1 MTSFSVRAG
10 RAILGNAEMEEG
22 STLPQNDFWG
32 TAGVAFGSFGDDV
45 EEHMLQQ
52 MFDLQHMAM
61 VSQAVG
67 RMGTLSD
74 TMPGV
79 EARVGVDGEVAA
91 GKGKVLEWSGSE
103 DEEDDVNEDRF
114 STDVK
119 RVRDADDANNGKTS
133 HETKKALNRLAQRR
147 YRKRKKEKAQE
158 LDAKAKNLGAL
169 QTENQRLLTTIEN
182 LQQSLK
188 MRDQDLSSLREH
200 NEKLFSSQAQLFS
213 VLQHGSVA
221 PPVRV
226 EERPLLTLLDSEGIQ
241 VNPSTEDLFKRIEAA
256 VKRIRLELSIVD
268 EEYKLSIPDAVARDL
283 GIRVSVPKSMSPEV
297 EARESG
303 SMSEENDSLL
313 RCDGSRASAD
323 FENAQC
329 MGSDPDRAGSCDSMS
344 PNPVCIGKSRTGT
357 HEKGVLKAYST
368 EDMDRMSKS
377 MEPYVQALFRLRE
390 EITQM
395 GPCAFGTSKSC
406 APPAFPDSTSLSH
419 CDLVR
424 KWRHVVRTLRI
435 THSQAQRI
443 VQIRENI
450 FVEGSEIYTRR
461 EELLTEALDQ
471 TRERSK
477 NIAEFHRRNMINM
490 MSCEATVLNELK
502 SLLQRELKLQ
512 DMCKDILNILTA
524 WQISRM
530 ICETYPSMPDC
541 FYLSTTLKHMIASL
555 DADALR
561 GSSESWCDE
570 PL

>member
-1 MTSFSVRAG
+1 
-10 RAILGNAEMEEG
+10 MEEG

-32 TAGVAFGSFGDDV
+32 AAGVAFGSFGDDG

-67 RMGTLSD
+67 GLGTLSD

-79 EARVGVDGEVAA
+79 EARVGVDGEVAV

-103 DEEDDVNEDRF
+103 DEECDVNEDRF
-114 STDVK
+114 STDMK

-182 LQQSLK
+182 LQHSLK

-200 NEKLFSSQAQLFS
+200 NEKLFSSQAQLLS
-213 VLQHGSVA
+213 ALQRGESVA
-221 PPVRV
+221 PPVGV
-226 EERPLLTLLDSEGIQ
+226 EERPILTLMDSEGIQ
-241 VNPSTEDLFKRIEAA
+241 VSSCAEDLFKRIEAA
-256 VKRIRLELSIVD
+256 VKRIRLELSFVD
-268 EEYKLSIPDAVARDL
+268 EEYRLSMPDAVARDL
-283 GIRVSVPKSMSPEV
+283 GLHVSVPKSMSPEV

-313 RCDGSRASAD
+313 KCDGSRASAD

-329 MGSDPDRAGSCDSMS
+329 MGSDPDLAGSCSSMS
-344 PNPVCIGKSRTGT
+344 PNPVCTGKSRMGT
-357 HEKGVLKAYST
+357 LENGVLKAYST
-368 EDMDRMSKS
+368 EEMDRMSKS
-377 MEPYVQALFRLRE
+377 MEPYVQALFKLRE
-390 EITQM
+390 EVTKM
-395 GPCAFGTSKSC
+395 GPCAFRTSTSC
-406 APPAFPDSTSLSH
+406 VPPAFPDSTSLSH

-424 KWRHVVRTLRI
+424 KWRRVVRTLRI

-443 VQIRENI
+443 VHIRDKI
-450 FVEGSEIYTRR
+450 FEEGSEIYARR

-477 NIAEFHRRNMINM
+477 NIAEFHRRNMLNN

-512 DMCKDILNILTA
+512 DMCKDILKALTT

-541 FYLSTTLKHMIASL
+541 FYLSTTLKCMTASL
-555 DADALR
+555 DADGLR
-561 GSSESWCDE
+561 GSSELW
-570 PL
+570 